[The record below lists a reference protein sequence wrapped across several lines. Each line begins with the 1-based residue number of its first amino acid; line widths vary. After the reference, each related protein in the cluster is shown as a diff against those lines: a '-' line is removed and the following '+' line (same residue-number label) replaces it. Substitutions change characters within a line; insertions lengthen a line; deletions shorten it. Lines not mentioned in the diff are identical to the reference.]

1 MERFYEHERRC
12 TECGETFWGT
22 AKANFC
28 SPACKVRR
36 WRAARTGTQS
46 AELAQVCE
54 EILRRRAQGCASYA
68 KLLPRLFRRVATDLR
83 LRGWDP
89 IELLLSIPDEPA
101 TANEDAPGG
110 VECLAPRRRRWLHAP
125 ERELE
130 LLYAEILRRKKS
142 GRSTAWYVAR
152 AQQLRDALAA
162 RTPNSPSH
170 A

>member
-12 TECGETFWGT
+12 TECGEPFWGT

-54 EILRRRAQGCASYA
+54 EILRRRTQGRASYA

-89 IELLLSIPDEPA
+89 IALLLSIPDEPA
-101 TANEDAPGG
+101 NASEDAPGG
-110 VECLAPRRRRWLHAP
+110 VEGLAPKRRRWLHSP

-130 LLYAEILRRKKS
+130 LLQAAVLKRKQA
-142 GRSTAWYVAR
+142 GRSTAWYLAR
-152 AQQLRDALAA
+152 AEHLRAAIAA
-162 RTPNSPSH
+162 RTPNNPPN